1 MTKLIERI
9 GLPIFIQ
16 ITIELWNEIF
26 IVILISIL
34 LIEKRHDIQCDSAV
48 KKEIPLTRELLVF
61 YILLLIYNICDVM
74 DLVLGGM
81 PTLLSYIVIRVGVF
95 GYYATGGVQTMFF
108 LQVIKT
114 HIARKLSLK
123 KLEKIIT
130 LVQCVHIPLFILLVM
145 TPFTRILYK
154 INAENEY
161 MRSWGYFI
169 WQNVTFLTFLFIG
182 IVIIMQWQKLDVF
195 FKKVIAATVICTIIG
210 LVVDF
215 YIQLSMSNIMVTVAA
230 IILFVIYEKNKTR
243 IIIKNINEL
252 AKTKMMLAESCL
264 SLEQVKNQTL
274 MAQIQ
279 PHFINNSLMALR
291 SRCAQYP
298 DIYESITNFS
308 LYLRSH
314 FEALCD
320 TKTISFEQEMIN
332 IEAYLALEQQ
342 NYKEHLKVE
351 YEIEYDDFSIPAL
364 LVQPLVENAVR
375 HGIGTYE
382 KGGTVQIN
390 TYRKDRNIIIEVID
404 DGSGKNNITPQQK
417 KRKGIGI
424 ENVQARVNSMV
435 NGTLEII
442 TRENGTTAR
451 IELIDIL

>member
-1 MTKLIERI
+1 MTELLERI

-16 ITIELWNEIF
+16 IIIESWNEIF

-34 LIEKRHDIQCDSAV
+34 LIEKRHDIKCDSSV

-61 YILLLIYNICDVM
+61 YILLLVYNLCDVM
-74 DLVLGGM
+74 DIALGGM

-95 GYYATGGVQTMFF
+95 GYYATGGLQTIFF
-108 LQVIKT
+108 LQIIKD

-123 KLEKIIT
+123 KLENIIT
-130 LVQCVHIPLFILLVM
+130 LVQCAHIPLFILLVL
-145 TPFTRILYK
+145 TPFMGILYK
-154 INAENEY
+154 INAQNGY
-161 MRSWGYFI
+161 VRSWGYSI
-169 WQNVTFLTFLFIG
+169 WQNVTLLTLSFIG
-182 IVIIMQWQKLDVF
+182 IVIIMQWHRIDDF

-210 LVVDF
+210 LIGDF

-243 IIIKNINEL
+243 IIIKNIKEL
-252 AKTKMMLAESCL
+252 SKTKMQLAKSYL
-264 SLEQVKNQTL
+264 SLEQVKNHTL

-291 SRCAQYP
+291 SRCAKYP
-298 DIYESITNFS
+298 DIYESITDFS

-314 FEALCD
+314 FEALGD
-320 TKTISFEQEMIN
+320 TKTISFEQEMMN

-375 HGIGTYE
+375 HDIGTYE
-382 KGGTVQIN
+382 KGGTVRIN
-390 TYRKDRNIIIEVID
+390 TYRKDKNVIIEVID

-451 IELIDIL
+451 IELIDII

>member
-1 MTKLIERI
+1 MINFIFSGIFWQGLI
-9 GLPIFIQ
+9 GG
-16 ITIELWNEIF
+16 
-26 IVILISIL
+26 
-34 LIEKRHDIQCDSAV
+34 A
-48 KKEIPLTRELLVF
+48 
-61 YILLLIYNICDVM
+61 IYNICDVM
-74 DLVLGGM
+74 DLVLGGI

-95 GYYATGGVQTMFF
+95 GYYATGGLQTMFF

-210 LVVDF
+210 LVGDF

-382 KGGTVQIN
+382 KGGTVRIN

>member
-1 MTKLIERI
+1 MTELLERI

-16 ITIELWNEIF
+16 IIIESWNEIF

-34 LIEKRHDIQCDSAV
+34 LIEKRHDIKCDSSV

-61 YILLLIYNICDVM
+61 YILLLVYNLCDVM
-74 DLVLGGM
+74 DIALGGM

-95 GYYATGGVQTMFF
+95 GYYATGGLQTIFF
-108 LQVIKT
+108 LQIIKD

-123 KLEKIIT
+123 KLENIIT
-130 LVQCVHIPLFILLVM
+130 LVQCAHIPLFILLVL
-145 TPFTRILYK
+145 TPFMGILYK
-154 INAENEY
+154 INAQNGY
-161 MRSWGYFI
+161 VRSWGYSI
-169 WQNVTFLTFLFIG
+169 WQNVTLLTLSFIG
-182 IVIIMQWQKLDVF
+182 IVIIMQWHRIDDF

-210 LVVDF
+210 LIGDF

-243 IIIKNINEL
+243 IIIKNIKEL
-252 AKTKMMLAESCL
+252 SKTKMQLAKSYL
-264 SLEQVKNQTL
+264 SLEQVKNHTL

-291 SRCAQYP
+291 SRCAKYP
-298 DIYESITNFS
+298 DIYESITDFS

-314 FEALCD
+314 FEALGD
-320 TKTISFEQEMIN
+320 TKTISFEQEMMN

-375 HGIGTYE
+375 HDIGTYE
-382 KGGTVQIN
+382 KGGTVRIN
-390 TYRKDRNIIIEVID
+390 TYRKDKNVIIEVID